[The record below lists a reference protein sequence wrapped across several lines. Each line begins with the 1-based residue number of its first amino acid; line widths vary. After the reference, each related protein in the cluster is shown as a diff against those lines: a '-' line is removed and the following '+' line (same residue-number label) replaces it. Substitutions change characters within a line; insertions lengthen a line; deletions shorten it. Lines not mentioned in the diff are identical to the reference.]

1 MSLDPVRRLVL
12 ASAAILAACSSDS
25 PTNPGGGN
33 PQPGP
38 LTGTWVASFG
48 MLSGGGAFCWFPS
61 LSMTA
66 TETGSSL
73 AGTYEGYGKGM
84 CAVSTGI
91 YSGGTLPGTLTG
103 NVTDSVVH
111 IDLSIPNFHLIAV
124 ARTDSLVGTLTRSI
138 TLAGNPSGPYTVTG
152 TWRAS
157 LLPTNLQ
164 TGDAAF
170 IQVQPDLLI
179 IPLADSLLP
188 TITVRDK
195 DRQGIAVQPP
205 VTLSIS
211 DTTVATIT
219 PGGWIKGKLKTAVFA
234 LTARSGAA
242 YADAVGAVLP
252 APHSMVITPGAAAI
266 NRTHTVQ
273 LDVRV
278 LDYFGNDLSGVPVS
292 YTSSN
297 SAIATVSSSGLVT
310 SKGPLGQVAIRA
322 HSGTVTDSILVSV
335 VAIPVN
341 LGIDPPTAVLSPGDS
356 LRVPAAAWDSA
367 GIAIDS
373 SLISYHS
380 DNQSVISVSGAGMA
394 KAVGPAGFAT
404 ITATLDTFVRTM
416 RILSRSGPLPAVVA
430 TSAIGTDDYG
440 LAVSAAGAMY
450 VGGLEYFGVAR
461 GDLPSLDFPT
471 VLPLIGP
478 FLSIAFNPSGT
489 RACLCRAQFG
499 QILVVD
505 VASNQVIDSIP
516 ADSTGDRVAVAVTPD
531 GQKLLVGTINY
542 TTVYDAN
549 SLALL
554 ATIRTGFT
562 NQFSFHPT
570 QALVYANAD
579 SITEI
584 NLNTLAPTRGFRLP
598 AESGRP
604 MATAVSADGSEL
616 YVAADLQGLKVFDLA
631 TGSIKDFT
639 EQGNGFDLAVSPGQE
654 LIYLTEPTYGIV
666 ALIDRRSRVP
676 IAQLHVGGVPRRVVL
691 DASGTTAVVVN
702 QAGWV
707 DFIK

>member
-138 TLAGNPSGPYTVTG
+138 TLA
-152 TWRAS
+152 
-157 LLPTNLQ
+157 
-164 TGDAAF
+164 
-170 IQVQPDLLI
+170 
-179 IPLADSLLP
+179 DSLLP

-234 LTARSGAA
+234 LTARSGGA

-489 RACLCRAQFG
+489 RAFLCRDQFG